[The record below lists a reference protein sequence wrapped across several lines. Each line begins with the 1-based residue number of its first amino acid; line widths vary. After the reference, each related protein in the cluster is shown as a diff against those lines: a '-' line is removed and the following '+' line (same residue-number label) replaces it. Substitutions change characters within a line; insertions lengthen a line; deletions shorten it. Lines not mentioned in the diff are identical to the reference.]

1 MLIINSPGGSVTAS
15 FAIYDTMRYIKCDV
29 NTIVVGEAHG
39 IAAFIAI
46 SGAKGKRSAT
56 ENSILGLVPFRG
68 VHFLTVYKFF
78 CFFTKP
84 LNCIKYQNHG
94 C

>member
-1 MLIINSPGGSVTAS
+1 
-15 FAIYDTMRYIKCDV
+15 
-29 NTIVVGEAHG
+29 
-39 IAAFIAI
+39 
-46 SGAKGKRSAT
+46 
-56 ENSILGLVPFRG
+56 LVPFRG